1 MTSKCECGG
10 ALRPALLKDFDAT
23 EDLGLPIV
31 VKQVRGLRCGTCE
44 WETIDGKAF
53 KEIATQAAALLLGL
67 PQRLSRE
74 QTIYLRKY
82 LDLTQRELAARMGI
96 TRKTVSE
103 WEMKRGRISPQNDLI
118 LRTLVFAQISASEPR
133 AEALRELA
141 QAINHVRTAAPKARP
156 QPLSLLQK
164 IEAA

>member
-1 MTSKCECGG
+1 MNTKCDCGG
-10 ALRPALLKDFDAT
+10 TLQPALLKDFDAT
-23 EDLGLPIV
+23 EDLGLPV
-31 VKQVRGLRCGTCE
+31 LVKQVRGLRCAKCG

-53 KEIATQAAALLLGL
+53 KEIATQAAALLLAL

-103 WEMKRGRISPQNDLI
+103 WEMKGGRISPQNDLI
-118 LRTLVFAQISASEPR
+118 LRTLVFAHISASEP
-133 AEALRELA
+133 APAGLRELA
-141 QAINHVRTAAPKARP
+141 QAISHVRTAAPRAKLP
-156 QPLSLLQK
+156 PLSLAPK
-164 IEAA
+164 TEAA